1 MIIIYEDKIYH
12 TDTCEDIIEHHGVKG
27 MKWGQR
33 MKRWGSAAGM
43 ATINSLRH
51 PILADK
57 AIKESRKRS
66 KMGTLMGTTRS
77 LEFRNRY
84 VKDMAKANR
93 KYKKDMR
100 KAESDHV
107 NGDDRIFNRYS
118 KDAYFGKRKKADGE
132 SRKDYRERQTMAR
145 KKMSAAYTNLNN
157 QYDVARLNAKAKR
170 KQSATLAGGRY

>member
-1 MIIIYEDKIYH
+1 MLIISENKLIH
-12 TDTCEDIIEHHGVKG
+12 TESFQDIIEHHGVKG

-84 VKDMAKANR
+84 VNDMAKANR

-157 QYDVARLNAKAKR
+157 QYDVARSNAKAKR
-170 KQSATLAGGRY
+170 KQAATLAGGRY